1 MFSSDTS
8 KTYFKGILL
17 TRYIFWESLK
27 ESQNAS
33 KHTLKY
39 TIVMGLCLAIVSY
52 MLKIFK
58 LRATLER
65 IMWLLPPY
73 GDTLPILFVAP
84 KNVSA
89 MGMTIF

>member
-1 MFSSDTS
+1 
-8 KTYFKGILL
+8 
-17 TRYIFWESLK
+17 
-27 ESQNAS
+27 
-33 KHTLKY
+33 
-39 TIVMGLCLAIVSY
+39 MGLCLAIVSY

-58 LRATLER
+58 LRVTLER
-65 IMWLLPPY
+65 IMWLLPAY